1 MKNAG
6 SLFLPNRAIL
16 GGVIAATIGVF
27 TAGSLRAVDTPLYWY
42 SAGEEGDRGGDGT
55 WSQNNANPS
64 RWYDEGN
71 DTFYSWT
78 DARTNFGYNGENLIV
93 AIFSGTA
100 GTVTVGNLGSNGQT
114 FIGTVS
120 VLTGGYTFTAN
131 NNSVTLAGSDRVNLL
146 VNTAD
151 KTPVVFEEG
160 LTVGLRNNLR
170 TFEIA
175 EGDELTIKGVIDNG
189 RFNKTGAGT
198 LRLTG
203 GASTFDHNTAITVSE
218 GTLFISNTSG
228 SGVGNGGILVESG
241 ATLGGTGIIAP
252 SSNGRRVRIRG
263 TLSPGENS
271 VGTLTFD
278 FSDAESRLVFQEG
291 AKLDLTL
298 GTASD
303 LVAFGTAGDWLLG
316 SGLLTLNI
324 TQGEGFSYDEVYTIF
339 QNATTE
345 DFTLL
350 DVTGIDDSTY
360 QAIFTKVGDDYV
372 VSFAAVPEPSVTALL
387 GVVGVVLGGWHYRR
401 RRRQTA

>member
-1 MKNAG
+1 MKHT
-6 SLFLPNRAIL
+6 SLFLRHRFL
-16 GGVIAATIGVF
+16 GGVLAATMGIL

-64 RWYDEGN
+64 RWYDEEN
-71 DTFYSWT
+71 ETFYSWT

-100 GTVTVGNLGSNGQT
+100 GTVTVGNLGPNAQT

-203 GASTFDHNTAITVSE
+203 GASTFDHNTAITVAE

-228 SGVGNGGILVESG
+228 SGVGNGGVLVESG

-252 SSNGRRVRIRG
+252 TSGRRVRIRG

-278 FSDAESRLVFQEG
+278 FTHEESRLTFQEG
-291 AKLDLTL
+291 SYLEFTL
-298 GTASD
+298 GTQSD
-303 LVAFGTAGDWLLG
+303 LIAFGTAGDWLLG
-316 SGLLTLNI
+316 SDLATLNI
-324 TQGEGFSYDEVYTIF
+324 IQGEGFSYDETYTIF
-339 QNATTE
+339 QNVTTE
-345 DFTLL
+345 DFAFLSI
-350 DVTGIDDSTY
+350 TGFDDSTY
-360 QAIFTKVGDDYV
+360 QAILSREGNDYV
-372 VSFAAVPEPSVTALL
+372 LSFAAVPEPSVTALL
-387 GVVGVVLGGWHYRR
+387 GVVGAVLGGWHYRR

>member
-1 MKNAG
+1 MKHT
-6 SLFLPNRAIL
+6 SLFLRHRFL
-16 GGVIAATIGVF
+16 GGVLAATMGIL

-42 SAGEEGDRGGDGT
+42 GAGEEGERGGDGT

-64 RWYDEGN
+64 RWYDEEN
-71 DTFYSWT
+71 ETFYSWT

-100 GTVTVGNLGSNGQT
+100 GTVTVGNLGPNAQT

-203 GASTFDHNTAITVSE
+203 GGKHVRPQHGHHRGGGNPVYQQH
-218 GTLFISNTSG
+218 
-228 SGVGNGGILVESG
+228 VGF
-241 ATLGGTGIIAP
+241 
-252 SSNGRRVRIRG
+252 RRWKRW
-263 TLSPGENS
+263 SPGGEWRH
-271 VGTLTFD
+271 VGRHGYHRTHEWT
-278 FSDAESRLVFQEG
+278 
-291 AKLDLTL
+291 
-298 GTASD
+298 
-303 LVAFGTAGDWLLG
+303 
-316 SGLLTLNI
+316 
-324 TQGEGFSYDEVYTIF
+324 
-339 QNATTE
+339 
-345 DFTLL
+345 
-350 DVTGIDDSTY
+350 
-360 QAIFTKVGDDYV
+360 
-372 VSFAAVPEPSVTALL
+372 
-387 GVVGVVLGGWHYRR
+387 
-401 RRRQTA
+401 